1 MSPHD
6 MLLFLYV
13 FVDDTLKLLEPVL
26 QRRLLPR
33 SPRGRKADLTPA
45 EMISLE
51 LFRIWLHT
59 TTVKDFHKEIK
70 AHYQG
75 EFPRLPAYNTYIE
88 NRPGILVLVIGMVK
102 LLTQQ
107 NRQATPMPLPM
118 VLDALPIAVCDNH
131 RISSHRVFQGLAKRG
146 KSTMGWFFGF
156 KLHVCIDA
164 QGKLL
169 SVRLTPGNTADVTM
183 MESLLSDLKGIA
195 VMDRGYISK
204 ALQEKFGRQ
213 GLLVLTPTRKN
224 MKKLMETWQ
233 HACLKQRQKIES
245 LFSLLDYRSNVRWS
259 LLRSPIA
266 AVVQLFST
274 LLVYSLT
281 H

>member
-1 MSPHD
+1 

-13 FVDDTLKLLEPVL
+13 FVDDTLKLLEPAL

-45 EMISLE
+45 EVVTLE

-59 TTVKDFHKEIK
+59 TTVKDFHRDIREN
-70 AHYQG
+70 YQG
-75 EFPRLPAYNTYIE
+75 EFPGLPAYNTYIE
-88 NRPGILVLVIGMVK
+88 NRQSVLVLVIGMVK
-102 LLTQQ
+102 LLVQQ

-118 VLDALPIAVCDNH
+118 VADVLPIAVCDNH
-131 RISSHRVFQGLAKRG
+131 RISTNRVFQGLAKRG
-146 KSTMGWFFGF
+146 KTTMGWFYGF

-169 SVRLTPGNTADVTM
+169 SIRLTPGNTADVTM
-183 MESLLSDLKGIA
+183 MESLLAGLKGIA
-195 VMDRGYISK
+195 VMDKGYISK

-224 MKKLMETWQ
+224 MKKLMAAWQ

-259 LLRSPIA
+259 LLRSPVA
-266 AVVQLFST
+266 AVVQLFSI